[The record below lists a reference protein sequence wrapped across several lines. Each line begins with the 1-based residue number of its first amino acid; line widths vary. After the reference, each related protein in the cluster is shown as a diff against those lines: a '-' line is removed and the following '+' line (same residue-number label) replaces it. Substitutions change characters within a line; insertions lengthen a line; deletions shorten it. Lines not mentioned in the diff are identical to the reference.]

1 MASSRTIFTWEMNSN
16 IKKKK
21 SIDATV
27 FRGGKNII
35 LWSRWLREASHSQIS
50 GGKEEQ
56 MWKEWTE
63 ISRFLKDDLVSQLF
77 SPPDLFIYLWLLP
90 LGPPLLPADFLQSP
104 WQESRST
111 AAQGLHRPGFSRC
124 GARVLGSWPGCCR
137 RARYRGSAFGCVF
150 WLPYL
155 SRCCSHRLSLPGG
168 AVSWRRVVPSV
179 STVQFGSLPA
189 GFQREGLWGGIAWEQ
204 PGEDAGKSAPGPA
217 GRRLLTG
224 RAGAK
229 FRAAE
234 ARGDPRGRNKSRRGA
249 WREAVPLDGSRTP
262 CPCHSDPLPEFLR
275 EDHLQHF
282 IECDWLV
289 RSNERGNLKK

>member
-1 MASSRTIFTWEMNSN
+1 MNGNIQIFKRWPSFPTFFPPRFIYLFVAASSRAPVAARRLSPVAVTGVTLHCGAGPS
-16 IKKKK
+16 
-21 SIDATV
+21 S
-27 FRGGKNII
+27 
-35 LWSRWLREASHSQIS
+35 LR
-50 GGKEEQ
+50 
-56 MWKEWTE
+56 T
-63 ISRFLKDDLVSQLF
+63 
-77 SPPDLFIYLWLLP
+77 
-90 LGPPLLPADFLQSP
+90 
-104 WQESRST
+104 
-111 AAQGLHRPGFSRC
+111 RC

-204 PGEDAGKSAPGPA
+204 PGGDAGKSAPGPA